1 MPRWEPDAPGRL
13 LHAAL
18 ELSAEQGYER
28 TTAAQIAERAGLTKA
43 TLFRLFTDKREV
55 LFQGQPASVAT
66 VAESVA
72 AAPEGCSGV
81 QLLERALVS
90 LCEGHS
96 STHQDIGRQIDV
108 LVRSSPELHE
118 RSLFK
123 RAMINAALA
132 GALEERTRDPRLS
145 GVLADLGMRAYYDG
159 FDLWIGRRGEEGLGD
174 IVMDELNQL
183 LQVLPGIRPV
193 EE

>member
-43 TLFRLFTDKREV
+43 TLFRLFADKREV

-66 VAESVA
+66 VAHAVA
-72 AAPEGCSGV
+72 SAPEACSPV

-96 STHQDIGRQIDV
+96 PTHQDIGRQIDV
-108 LVRSSPELHE
+108 LVRSTTELHE
-118 RSLFK
+118 RWLFK

-132 GALEERTRDPRLS
+132 EALEARTRDPRLS

-159 FDLWIGRRGEEGLGD
+159 FDLWIGRRGDEEFSD
-174 IVMDELNQL
+174 IVMDELREL
-183 LQVLPGIRPV
+183 LQVLPGIRHV
-193 EE
+193 AE